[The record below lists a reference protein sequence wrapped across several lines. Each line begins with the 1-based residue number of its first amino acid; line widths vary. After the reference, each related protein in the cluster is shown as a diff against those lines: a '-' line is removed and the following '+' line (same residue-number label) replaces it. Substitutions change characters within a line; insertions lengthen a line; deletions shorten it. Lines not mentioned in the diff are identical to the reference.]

1 MSFEDSQMKI
11 SLNWLKDYVE
21 FDPKLSIEDI
31 RWKLTEAT
39 AEIEGADELGK
50 NLERIVVGKITKVE
64 SHPDADRLRVC
75 QVDVGSE
82 EVQIVCG
89 GANLQEDMKVIVSL
103 PGSKVRWHGEGDLV
117 EVKAAKLRGVKS
129 TGMICAAEEVGLADL
144 FPEEGPKDISDI
156 SHLDVEAGT
165 PVSEALN
172 IDDVVFEIDNHSIT
186 HRSDLFSHYGFA
198 RECVALGLGTW
209 KKKIEIT
216 DPADITGRKDLP
228 LQVKIE
234 DESLSKNY
242 LGTIIENISTKQAP
256 DWMKSRLNAV
266 GIRSINAIVD
276 VTNYIMMDV
285 GQPNHAFDLR
295 ALEGKTFTNRYS
307 QKGEKVKTLD
317 SIERELE
324 EGIIIGETEEGI
336 IDLAGVMGGEDS
348 EVKDDTTSVYFHS
361 AQFNNVA
368 IRKAII
374 SLGHRTDGATMHE
387 KDIEPERSLMGFLR
401 GLELFKEVFPEAAFN
416 YQTLHLQRQESPK
429 VSVQLPVEKIK
440 QYVGISIPNEN
451 AVQYLQDLGFQVEQT
466 EDTLSVDVPSW
477 RVNGVQMQ
485 QDIIEEIIRIHGYS
499 NVPAEAPPITLETPV
514 RDHKRH
520 VKRTLQNFLTG
531 QGFQEE
537 VNFSFL
543 SEEHLQNANIEN
555 NEEIIEIA
563 NPVSE
568 DFRFMRPNFLPYL
581 FSNLNRNQAQQ
592 QRVWKRFE
600 TGAVYKRVQ
609 QDVIEEHLLTLVLAQ
624 PGKETAFHNLLE
636 QVKKMFNELS
646 MECSIED
653 QAHKMAYPKRSV
665 QIEVGGKSIGFV
677 YELHPL
683 IKDNFRL
690 KGSIVVAEISLDELY
705 QVPIQET
712 YYQELKRHPR
722 ALLDINVVVDEQKR
736 MQDVQNIIKNVQSE
750 YLSSLEL
757 IDVFQGE
764 SLGERK
770 KSFTF
775 ALSYQHPER
784 TLEEQEIQ
792 NILDELIKALES
804 DGGLVRR

>member
-1 MSFEDSQMKI
+1 
-11 SLNWLKDYVE
+11 
-21 FDPKLSIEDI
+21 
-31 RWKLTEAT
+31 
-39 AEIEGADELGK
+39 
-50 NLERIVVGKITKVE
+50 
-64 SHPDADRLRVC
+64 
-75 QVDVGSE
+75 
-82 EVQIVCG
+82 
-89 GANLQEDMKVIVSL
+89 
-103 PGSKVRWHGEGDLV
+103 
-117 EVKAAKLRGVKS
+117 
-129 TGMICAAEEVGLADL
+129 
-144 FPEEGPKDISDI
+144 
-156 SHLDVEAGT
+156 
-165 PVSEALN
+165 
-172 IDDVVFEIDNHSIT
+172 
-186 HRSDLFSHYGFA
+186 
-198 RECVALGLGTW
+198 
-209 KKKIEIT
+209 
-216 DPADITGRKDLP
+216 
-228 LQVKIE
+228 
-234 DESLSKNY
+234 
-242 LGTIIENISTKQAP
+242 
-256 DWMKSRLNAV
+256 
-266 GIRSINAIVD
+266 
-276 VTNYIMMDV
+276 
-285 GQPNHAFDLR
+285 
-295 ALEGKTFTNRYS
+295 
-307 QKGEKVKTLD
+307 
-317 SIERELE
+317 
-324 EGIIIGETEEGI
+324 
-336 IDLAGVMGGEDS
+336 
-348 EVKDDTTSVYFHS
+348 
-361 AQFNNVA
+361 
-368 IRKAII
+368 
-374 SLGHRTDGATMHE
+374 
-387 KDIEPERSLMGFLR
+387 MGFLR